1 MSDFSA
7 RLKQKMNEKRI
18 NQSTLAR
25 RLNVTPTAVWNWENG
40 NSTPR
45 QKTMSRLALVLGADE
60 NWLRGGVKVS
70 EAAVEAID
78 SVGDEIERMQ
88 ELVAELTGVEPNRV
102 KVRIEIV

>member
-1 MSDFSA
+1 MGEFAA

-40 NSTPR
+40 NATPR
-45 QKTMSRLALVLGADE
+45 QKTMSRLAQVLGADE
-60 NWLRGGVKVS
+60 NWLRGGATVT
-70 EAAVEAID
+70 EAAAEQID

-88 ELVAELTGVEPNRV
+88 ELVAELTGVEPGRV
-102 KVRIEIV
+102 KIRIEIV